1 MGAHFVEIGMRTGT
15 LSRGLAVL
23 AACAALAAC
32 TGRDTDAGTGGDTVG
47 VRRDAVGTARTDT
60 GEATTSVSLADPN
73 IMAILDEAN
82 AADSAAGALA
92 ARKGTNL
99 EVVEFGRAMMR
110 DHHALR
116 QQGQELARQLN
127 VTPQPPPNDSLQA
140 HEQQAMARLNALP
153 KGAAFYT
160 AYINHEVMMHQH
172 VLHTAQQA
180 QDAAQNQQLKDL
192 IQKAAPNIQGHL
204 TRAQQIQQRL
214 GSTKS

>member
-1 MGAHFVEIGMRTGT
+1 MGAHFVETGMRTVA

-32 TGRDTDAGTGGDTVG
+32 TSRDTDAGAGGDTLG
-47 VRRDAVGTARTDT
+47 VRRDTLGSALSDT
-60 GEATTSVSLADPN
+60 GTATTSVRLADPN
-73 IMAILDEAN
+73 IMAILDETD

-92 ARKGTNL
+92 VRKGTNP

-140 HEQQAMARLNALP
+140 HAQQAMARLNAMP
-153 KGAAFYT
+153 KGAAFDT
-160 AYINHEVMMHQH
+160 AYINHEVTMHQQ
-172 VLHTAQQA
+172 VLRTAQQA
-180 QDAAQNQQLKDL
+180 QAAAQNQQLKDL
-192 IQKAAPNIQGHL
+192 IQKAAPTIQAHL

-214 GSTKS
+214 GSNKS

>member
-1 MGAHFVEIGMRTGT
+1 MRTVT
-15 LSRGLAVL
+15 HSRGLAVL

-32 TGRDTDAGTGGDTVG
+32 TGRDADSGAGGDTLG
-47 VRRDAVGTARTDT
+47 ARRDTLSSARTDT
-60 GEATTSVSLADPN
+60 GSATTSVSLTDPN
-73 IMAILDEAN
+73 IVAILDAVN

-92 ARKGTNL
+92 VRKGTNQD
-99 EVVEFGRAMMR
+99 VVEFGRTMMR

-140 HEQQAMARLNALP
+140 HAQQAMARLNAIP
-153 KGAAFYT
+153 KGAAFDT

-180 QDAAQNQQLKDL
+180 QAAAQNQQLKDL
-192 IQKAAPNIQGHL
+192 IQKATPNIQQHL

-214 GSTKS
+214 GSNRS